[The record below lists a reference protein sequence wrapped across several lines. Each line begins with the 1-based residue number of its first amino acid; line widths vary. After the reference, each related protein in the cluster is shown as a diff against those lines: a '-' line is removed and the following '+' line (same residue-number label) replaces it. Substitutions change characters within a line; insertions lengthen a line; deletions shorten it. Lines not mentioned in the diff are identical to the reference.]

1 MNGLIVL
8 FESEFCANL
17 TTALLHTLWQ
27 GALVAA
33 ALYLFLRGR
42 PAEQAGKRYIVSL
55 VALGAIVVAGFI
67 TWALLDYEPQA
78 RGKTSAAYS
87 PDQAKAAPDGGI
99 ERASGE
105 LAGPADFERAEA
117 APASRRF
124 NWCLWAMGGWL
135 AGAAVMLLRALLVM
149 VGLGRLRLACRP
161 LEDEAVLAVIEQLQA
176 GMRIARRIRVVV
188 AERILVP
195 GVIGFFRPTLL
206 VPVSMLSGVTP
217 DDLRAVLAHEL
228 AHIRRFDYLV
238 NFCQMVI
245 EAVLFFNPAV
255 WWISRQIRIERE
267 ACCDRAAVAATGR
280 RVRYAEVLARWARMV
295 KRADIG
301 VAAAAI
307 VGFVEEGQS
316 GTVLD
321 RVKRIVVAGH
331 RPRLHVSWYVA
342 AAMMALSL
350 AVLVGLW
357 RGTKLTVAFAG
368 RLLTPQERV
377 EMIAEINKTHGM
389 VDRQYG
395 EEDKILLSGVV
406 RTLDGRPLT
415 KNASMKVRW
424 ERPRHSGTAEIQVGA
439 WDRFDESGVFSYRA
453 EYGSIILLASDEGYA
468 PAFAGPFEAEPGGSV
483 SDIEIVLTD
492 GFEGRIK
499 VADDQDNPV
508 AGARFTGGYVYPG
521 GSWHHN
527 IKLTTDE
534 AGLATIQHAASW
546 DLAFQISADGFEFER
561 INRIKLRPD
570 EVTILHLTK
579 AMGTTGVVLS
589 EKTGEPVAG
598 AEIRLLISKGPAGT
612 FFSGGQPE
620 GPPDAA
626 ADESGRFEL
635 NTLRGESR
643 YLAMV
648 GAPGFGNRFLTNL
661 RAGQSDLEVLLGEK
675 KRIKGRVI
683 GDLDRLEKA
692 SGAPIVRYVNKYG
705 FEDHSN
711 SSGWATCPVEIQ
723 DGIGYF
729 EIDDC
734 WGQSVN
740 IWVDRERFSVDVEK
754 DPLDDVV
761 VDLRPLQARQDVRQV
776 VLKFDVPEGSPG
788 VQGCV
793 RVDYISEVSRARKLG
808 MTPKWL
814 DIEEGRAACEIPVP
828 GKFKYGIDYHQGRRP
843 VGYWFEEIS
852 PIDVEPSDEPLVID
866 VPLRPAG
873 ALYGRILRPDGTAAE
888 EARASL
894 SVVQKPAGI
903 ERTSDLVNSLGG
915 NERKRGTFSASPL
928 PLGGKYAVIAHLD
941 DSWAVSEDVMLDEVN
956 PIRQMEIRLAEGVN
970 VAGRLVYDDGAPARK
985 MVWLNLSMKRGR
997 SSWSSGGKKVRPDE
1011 EGRFVFE
1018 GVNPDIPG
1026 YYSIE
1031 AEPGPGYRPVRRR
1044 LDDLGKPV
1052 LIELEEGLL
1061 AAGVVIDDATGWPVP
1076 GVGLWAFWIEDK
1088 NGKLRTE
1095 RLEPEAK
1102 TNENGEFV
1110 FSNMADRKYRLHV
1123 LARLADP
1130 RDEVFITGGQAEP
1143 VVVRINIPERSRLK
1157 PRKPQNAA
1165 E

>member
-1 MNGLIVL
+1 MNGLIML
-8 FESEFCANL
+8 FESEFCAHL

-42 PAEQAGKRYIVSL
+42 PAEQAHKRYLVSL
-55 VALGAIVVAGFI
+55 VALGAIVIAGFV
-67 TWALLDYEPQA
+67 TWGIIDYEPPAPGQA
-78 RGKTSAAYS
+78 SVAYS
-87 PDQAKAAPDGGI
+87 PDQAKVSPDGGT
-99 ERASGE
+99 ERATAE
-105 LAGPADFERAEA
+105 FAGPADSERAEA

-124 NWCLWAMGGWL
+124 NWRLWAMGGWL

-161 LEDEAVLAVIEQLQA
+161 LEDEAVLAVIDRLRA

-195 GVIGFFRPTLL
+195 GVIGFVRPTLL
-206 VPVSMLSGVTP
+206 LPVSMLSGVAV

-238 NFCQMVI
+238 NFCQMVA

-267 ACCDRAAVAATGR
+267 ACCDRAAVAVTGR
-280 RVRYAEVLARWARMV
+280 STRYAEVLARWARMV

-307 VGFVEEGQS
+307 VGFVEDGQS

-331 RPRLHVSWYVA
+331 RPRLRVSWYVA
-342 AAMMALSL
+342 AAMMVLCL

-368 RLLTPQERV
+368 RLLTPQERI

-395 EEDKILLSGVV
+395 DEDKILLSGVV
-406 RTLDGRPLT
+406 RTHDGRPLT
-415 KNASMKVRW
+415 KNASIKVHW
-424 ERPRHSGTAEIQVGA
+424 ERPRHSGSAEIGVGP
-439 WDRFDESGVFSYRA
+439 WDRFDESGAFSYRA
-453 EYGSIILLASDEGYA
+453 EYGSIILLASAEGYA
-468 PAFAGPFEAEPGGSV
+468 PAFAGPFEAEPGGAV

-499 VADDQDNPV
+499 VVDDRDNPV
-508 AGARFTGGYVYPG
+508 AGARLTGGYVYPG

-534 AGLATIQHAASW
+534 TGLAAIEHAASW

-570 EVTILHLTK
+570 QITILRLAK
-579 AMGTTGVVLS
+579 AIATTGVVRS
-589 EKTGEPVAG
+589 GKTGEPVAD
-598 AEIRLLISKGPAGT
+598 AEIRLLISKGPTGT
-612 FFSGGQPE
+612 FFSGGQPD
-620 GPPDAA
+620 GPPDAV

-635 NTLRGESR
+635 NTLRSESR

-661 RAGQSDLEVLLGEK
+661 RAGQSGLEVLLGEK

-683 GDLDRLEKA
+683 GDLDRLETA
-692 SGAPIVRYVNKYG
+692 SGAPVLRYLNKFG

-711 SSGWATCPVEIQ
+711 SSAWATCPVEIR
-723 DGIGYF
+723 DGTGYF

-734 WGQSVN
+734 WGQGVN

-761 VDLRPLQARQDVRQV
+761 IDLRPVQARQDMRQV
-776 VLKFDVPEGSPG
+776 VLRFGVPEGSPG

-793 RVDYISEVSRARKLG
+793 RVDYISEVNRGRRLG

-814 DIEEGRAACEIPVP
+814 DIEDGRAACEIPVP
-828 GKFKYGIDYHQGRRP
+828 GKFKYGIDYHQGKRP

-852 PIDVEPSDEPLVID
+852 PIDVEPSDE
-866 VPLRPAG
+866 
-873 ALYGRILRPDGTAAE
+873 
-888 EARASL
+888 
-894 SVVQKPAGI
+894 
-903 ERTSDLVNSLGG
+903 
-915 NERKRGTFSASPL
+915 
-928 PLGGKYAVIAHLD
+928 
-941 DSWAVSEDVMLDEVN
+941 
-956 PIRQMEIRLAEGVN
+956 
-970 VAGRLVYDDGAPARK
+970 
-985 MVWLNLSMKRGR
+985 
-997 SSWSSGGKKVRPDE
+997 
-1011 EGRFVFE
+1011 
-1018 GVNPDIPG
+1018 
-1026 YYSIE
+1026 
-1031 AEPGPGYRPVRRR
+1031 
-1044 LDDLGKPV
+1044 
-1052 LIELEEGLL
+1052 
-1061 AAGVVIDDATGWPVP
+1061 
-1076 GVGLWAFWIEDK
+1076 
-1088 NGKLRTE
+1088 
-1095 RLEPEAK
+1095 
-1102 TNENGEFV
+1102 
-1110 FSNMADRKYRLHV
+1110 
-1123 LARLADP
+1123 
-1130 RDEVFITGGQAEP
+1130 
-1143 VVVRINIPERSRLK
+1143 
-1157 PRKPQNAA
+1157 
-1165 E
+1165 